1 MSTKEDLETWTNGT
15 FGEYEIHL
23 TAGFYKVYFH
33 GAWGGG
39 SKVAVPMMNIE
50 QLHTSLEY
58 KRSAVYIFFDST
70 ENEVFINFCKF
81 VSNTN

>member
-33 GAWGGG
+33 GA
-39 SKVAVPMMNIE
+39 
-50 QLHTSLEY
+50 
-58 KRSAVYIFFDST
+58 
-70 ENEVFINFCKF
+70 
-81 VSNTN
+81 

>member
-39 SKVAVPMMNIE
+39 SDD
-50 QLHTSLEY
+50 EY
-58 KRSAVYIFFDST
+58 RAIAHISGI
-70 ENEVFINFCKF
+70 
-81 VSNTN
+81 